1 MSTPGPDLTA
11 LVGSRICH
19 DLISPL
25 GAIGN
30 GLELLSMTGADTSG
44 SEELSLIHQS
54 VANANARVRFYR
66 VAFGAAAKDQTIAKS
81 ELASILQDSFA
92 GSRIAL
98 ELSLGDDLSRANA
111 KLALLLVLCLET
123 ALPRGG
129 TITVAQ
135 EGATWILTCTGP
147 RVAVNEVLW
156 QSITAPVLAAHYTPA
171 EVQFALLPDATARA
185 GRPLSVTLGETGVE
199 IRF

>member
-1 MSTPGPDLTA
+1 MSTSGPDLTA

-30 GLELLSMTGADTSG
+30 GLELLGMAQSG
-44 SEELSLIHQS
+44 GPVSEELSLIHQS
-54 VANANARVRFYR
+54 VANANARIRFYR
-66 VAFGAAAKDQTIAKS
+66 VAFGAAETDQKIART
-81 ELASILQDSFA
+81 ELASILNDSYA
-92 GSRIAL
+92 GGRIAVDQT
-98 ELSLGDDLSRANA
+98 LGKDIGRADA

-129 TITVAQ
+129 TISVTQ
-135 EGATWILTCTGP
+135 DGSRWCLSGTGP
-147 RVAVNEVLW
+147 RVSANEVLW
-156 QSITAPVLAAHYTPA
+156 QSITSPVLGAHFSAA
-171 EVQFALLPDATARA
+171 EVQFALLPAATARA
-185 GRPLSVTLGETGVE
+185 GRALSVSLGETEVA

>member
-1 MSTPGPDLTA
+1 MTSTRPDLTA

-30 GLELLSMTGADTSG
+30 GLELLGMAGTSG

-66 VAFGAAAKDQTIAKS
+66 VAFGATAEGQKIARSDLAAI
-81 ELASILQDSFA
+81 LADSFT
-92 GSRIAL
+92 GGRIAL
-98 ELSLGDDLSRANA
+98 EQSLGTELERADA

-129 TITVAQ
+129 RIRV
-135 EGATWILTCTGP
+135 ENDGPRWLLSGTGP
-147 RVAVNEVLW
+147 RVVANEVLW
-156 QSITAPVLAAHYTPA
+156 QSITSPVPGANFTPA
-171 EVQFALLPDATARA
+171 EVQFALLPEATARA
-185 GRPLSVTLGETGVE
+185 GCALSVSLGETEVT

>member
-1 MSTPGPDLTA
+1 MSTSGPDLTA

-30 GLELLSMTGADTSG
+30 GLELLGMAQPGQAG

-66 VAFGAAAKDQTIAKS
+66 VAFGAADRTQKIARA
-81 ELASILQDSFA
+81 ELTSILRDSFA
-92 GSRIAL
+92 GGRIAV
-98 ELSLGDDLSRANA
+98 EQSLGDDLNRADA

-129 TITVAQ
+129 TISVTQ
-135 EGATWILTCTGP
+135 DGPRWHLSGTGP
-147 RVAVNEVLW
+147 RVSANEVLW
-156 QSITAPVLAAHYTPA
+156 QSITSPVLGAHFSAA
-171 EVQFALLPDATARA
+171 EVQFALLPAATARA
-185 GRPLSVTLGETGVE
+185 GRALSVSLGESAIE